1 MKRLLLSL
9 LAAIALPTAVN
20 AEKFDI
26 TCFWKLEN
34 YNRPGEAVQRF
45 IIDTEL
51 DKGSLTSYDKGA
63 DGKKEFLD
71 EKMVEFINSPMQIEV
86 IYDQGYSI
94 LFDSRFGISYVFD
107 KKDISSPIVT
117 NIVKKIVVGMIQITK
132 LDIAILIV
140 KKRLSSFLNETLT
153 TC

>member
-1 MKRLLLSL
+1 MRKRFLIPL
-9 LAAIALPTAVN
+9 LAALALPTAVN

-51 DKGSLTSYDKGA
+51 DKGSLSSYDKGA

-86 IYDQGYSI
+86 IYDQGYEVF
-94 LFDSRFGISYVFD
+94 FDSRFGISYVFD

-117 NIVKKIVVGMIQITK
+117 DIVKKYSSWDDSDYQTRYSYF
-132 LDIAILIV
+132 DC
-140 KKRLSSFLNETLT
+140 KKTPKFFFK
-153 TC
+153 

>member
-1 MKRLLLSL
+1 MKRLLLPL

-34 YNRPGEAVQRF
+34 YSRPGEAIQRF
-45 IIDTEL
+45 KIDTEL
-51 DKGSLTSYDKGA
+51 DKGSLSSYDKGA
-63 DGKKEFLD
+63 DGKKEFLG
-71 EKMVEFINSPMQIEV
+71 EYKVEFINSPMQIEV
-86 IYDQGYSI
+86 MYDQGYSI

-117 NIVKKIVVGMIQITK
+117 DIVKKYSSWDDSDSQTRYSYF
-132 LDIAILIV
+132 DC
-140 KKRLSSFLNETLT
+140 KKTPMFFFK
-153 TC
+153 